1 MAILSK
7 RVLAEV
13 VRRYAARYGLKP
25 RVVDLAGRVAGNG
38 DGLGGLAA
46 VLKRRGYALQESVN
60 LGQPQVFTVA
70 PGVVAW
76 VVGLEDRRVIH
87 GGLLGGEVRI
97 EGEADRAEAN
107 DALVGLGLTAAVASR
122 TLDDLPAWSRER
134 AEEAA
139 AALGETFYAVSG
151 WRPELTEENRV
162 KALQREQFNRAMED
176 LRKTGKPALYAF
188 EKERMLLANIRA
200 GDRNEAKRLLNEM
213 LAGIYLSSPRLVVLR
228 ARAIELISCLTRA
241 AIEDNPLLEP
251 LIERNHVWTERLIHS
266 DSFEG
271 LSEALMRAL
280 DDFMDG
286 IYLHGVNRSNTKVR
300 RALDYIGGRVGER
313 VSLGEVAREV
323 GLSAYRLSHLVKAH
337 TGRTF
342 TQIVDH
348 ARVQHAQ
355 RLLERTDKTC
365 AEIAY
370 ESGFGD
376 QSYFI
381 KHFKRL
387 TGTTPAR
394 FRRAGAAKN

>member
-1 MAILSK
+1 
-7 RVLAEV
+7 
-13 VRRYAARYGLKP
+13 
-25 RVVDLAGRVAGNG
+25 
-38 DGLGGLAA
+38 
-46 VLKRRGYALQESVN
+46 
-60 LGQPQVFTVA
+60 
-70 PGVVAW
+70 
-76 VVGLEDRRVIH
+76 
-87 GGLLGGEVRI
+87 
-97 EGEADRAEAN
+97 
-107 DALVGLGLTAAVASR
+107 
-122 TLDDLPAWSRER
+122 
-134 AEEAA
+134 
-139 AALGETFYAVSG
+139 
-151 WRPELTEENRV
+151 
-162 KALQREQFNRAMED
+162 
-176 LRKTGKPALYAF
+176 
-188 EKERMLLANIRA
+188 
-200 GDRNEAKRLLNEM
+200 
-213 LAGIYLSSPRLVVLR
+213 
-228 ARAIELISCLTRA
+228 
-241 AIEDNPLLEP
+241 
-251 LIERNHVWTERLIHS
+251 VWTERLIHS